1 MSRVHVIDPFCTD
14 VEVENES
21 ALNLNLTVL
30 FIRDSKIL
38 DKALEDFKDVVT
50 MYKLEEMTKKYAE
63 TVSDV
68 VSWSSQFKS
77 GHQPGRGE
85 YFHFF
90 PCCEC
95 E

>member
-1 MSRVHVIDPFCTD
+1 MSRVHVIDSFCTD
-14 VEVENES
+14 VEVDNES

-30 FIRDSKIL
+30 FIRDSEIL
-38 DKALEDFKDVVT
+38 DKALEDFKDVVAI
-50 MYKLEEMTKKYAE
+50 YKLEEMTKKYAE
-63 TVSDV
+63 TVGDV
-68 VSWSSQFKS
+68 MSWSSQFKS